1 MRMKTYSF
9 KRDIEETHA
18 LSASAPE
25 GWNYA
30 SGANRI
36 YNNMGFA
43 LGSLGA
49 TSAEEFQKLFRLY
62 RIVGVRMRLYFSQT
76 ASANDNNKFS
86 NSQLMVRMAPNHQG
100 KIQDLNN
107 AYWQQ
112 VQAKKYR
119 LAFNGGKPIDVYM
132 PLKMRTQVDAS
143 SSATSVALSKP
154 KFVPSND
161 LTTLFEGLNT
171 SIERVDGQAFT
182 SNSSNQQ
189 YVKIIYTLYFQC
201 RGVE

>member
-1 MRMKTYSF
+1 MKTYNF

-18 LSASAPE
+18 LNSSAPD

-62 RIVGVRMRLYFSQT
+62 RIVGVRVRLYFSQT
-76 ASANDNNKFS
+76 SSGNDNNKFS

-100 KIQDLNN
+100 KTQDLNN

-132 PLKMRTQVDAS
+132 PLKMRTEVQAS
-143 SSATSVALSKP
+143 SSGTSLAVSKP
-154 KFVPSND
+154 KFVPSDD

-171 SIERVDGQAFT
+171 SIERVDGQPFT
-182 SNSSNQQ
+182 SNASNQQ